1 MMNPP
6 IPAPW
11 TTSVATSLSI
21 RAAFATL
28 DRPAQRLLEAMLFD
42 GQSCTRIAQAIGG
55 SASDVRGRAG
65 AAMLELHALRTA
77 REVDRGGA
85 VAVMLVLRALE
96 ALDPDEA
103 ELVDV
108 MLDHQPALQ
117 RSYAEYRELVGELC
131 LMVPQIA
138 PSPCALARLRAEVGD
153 DHAAN

>member
-11 TTSVATSLSI
+11 TATAAAPPSI

-42 GQSCTRIAQAIGG
+42 GQSCTRIAQSIGG
-55 SASDVRGRAG
+55 SVTDVRRRAG
-65 AAMLELHALRTA
+65 AAMLELHAMVTA
-77 REVDRGGA
+77 RDVARGGA
-85 VAVMLVLRALE
+85 VAVMLVLRALD

-108 MLDHQPALQ
+108 MLEHQPALQ
-117 RSYAEYRELVGELC
+117 QSYAEYRDLVGELC
-131 LMVPQIA
+131 TMVPQIA
-138 PSPCALARLRAEVGD
+138 PPPCILARLCAEAGD
-153 DHAAN
+153 DRAAN